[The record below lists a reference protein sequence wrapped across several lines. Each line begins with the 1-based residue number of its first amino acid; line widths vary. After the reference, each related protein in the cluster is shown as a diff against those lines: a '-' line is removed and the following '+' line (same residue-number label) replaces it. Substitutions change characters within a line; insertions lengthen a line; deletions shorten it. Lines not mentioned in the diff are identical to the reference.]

1 MTADYLARLQRR
13 TLAYGE
19 PSRYCVQN
27 ADTGAPRTRTTR
39 YESGDVVS
47 VWTGSLS
54 AAMGQAR
61 ALNRD
66 YVGSPWAAVALS
78 N

>member
-19 PSRYCVQN
+19 PSRYCIQN
-27 ADTGAPRTRTTR
+27 ADTGATRMRTTR

-47 VWTGSLS
+47 VWTGTLS

-66 YVGSPWAAVALS
+66 YVGSPWAAVAVS
-78 N
+78 D